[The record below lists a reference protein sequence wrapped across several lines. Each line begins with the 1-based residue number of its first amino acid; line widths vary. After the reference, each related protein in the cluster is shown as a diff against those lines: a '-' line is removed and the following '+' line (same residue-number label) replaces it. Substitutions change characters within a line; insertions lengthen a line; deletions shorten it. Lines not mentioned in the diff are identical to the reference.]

1 MSLDLG
7 ETPEAPE
14 ALDPLDLFPMSLDLG
29 ETQEPPDLLE
39 GTAQIW

>member
-7 ETPEAPE
+7 ETPE